1 MNRMLKITAALLAL
15 PCLAAAQAAAP
26 APAAAPA
33 MQAAPVA
40 NPVSQALRDTMVNSS
55 KNMVGAAETMPADKY
70 DFKPTPGQITFAHL
84 VLHVAQSNTLLC
96 SKISGQAPP
105 KDDQLTDAAGK
116 DKLVAAI
123 KGSFDYCSQVL
134 ANVDDSGLGNTLTL
148 FGTRTAT
155 KARTMM
161 ILAYDWADHYSAQ
174 AAYLRGVGLLPP
186 SAQQPKQ

>member
-1 MNRMLKITAALLAL
+1 MNRSLKLAAIFLAL
-15 PCLAAAQAAAP
+15 PCIAAAQAAAP
-26 APAAAPA
+26 APAAA
-33 MQAAPVA
+33 QAAPVA
-40 NPVSQALRDTMVNSS
+40 NPLSQALRDTMVNSS
-55 KNMVGAAETMPADKY
+55 KNMVGAAELMPPDKY
-70 DFKPTPGQITFAHL
+70 DYKPTPGQISYAQL
-84 VLHVAQSNTLLC
+84 VLHVANSNTLLC

-105 KDDQLTDAAGK
+105 KDEQLTEAAGK

-134 ANVDDSGLGNTLTL
+134 ANVDDSGLGNMLTL

-174 AAYLRGVGLLPP
+174 AAYLRSVGILPP
-186 SAQQPKQ
+186 SAPQPKK

>member
-1 MNRMLKITAALLAL
+1 MNRWLKLTAVIVAF
-15 PCLAAAQAAAP
+15 PCLAVTLGAQQAAAQA
-26 APAAAPA
+26 PAA
-33 MQAAPVA
+33 QAAPVA

-55 KNMVGAAETMPADKY
+55 KNMIAAAELMPAEKY
-70 DFKPTPGQITFAHL
+70 DYKPTPGQITFGHL

-105 KDDQLTDAAGK
+105 KEDELTETSGK
-116 DKLVAAI
+116 DKIVAAI

-134 ANVDDSGLGNTLTL
+134 ANVDDSGLGNSLTL

-174 AAYLRGVGLLPP
+174 AGYLRSVGILPP
-186 SAQQPKQ
+186 SAPQPKK